1 MSQFSALACFL
12 SLNGQILMF
21 FQSQNLT
28 KLSSRVA
35 LATSAISVI
44 ATLVI
49 VMHPD
54 SFAVVLAK
62 SASIGNIILLVALV
76 QLTLGVVGELRYRSR
91 ACTDYHPSLGRGV
104 ASAVIAFICL
114 ALDYVLLSSLYSAA
128 FGTTLKPV
136 GSAEL
141 FHIFALIGFIDAL
154 FTLLLGALHA
164 IAAILALRE
173 EAAEFNE

>member
-1 MSQFSALACFL
+1 
-12 SLNGQILMF
+12 MF

-35 LATSAISVI
+35 LATAAISVI
-44 ATLVI
+44 ATFVI

-54 SFAVVLAK
+54 SFAVVSAK
-62 SASIGNIILLVALV
+62 PASIGNIVLLVALV
-76 QLTLGVVGELRYRSR
+76 QLALGIVGELRYRSR
-91 ACTDYHPSLGRGV
+91 ARKDYHPSLGRGV
-104 ASAVIAFICL
+104 ASAVTAFVCL
-114 ALDYVLLSSLYSAA
+114 ALDYVLVGSFYSAA

-141 FHIFALIGFIDAL
+141 FHIFALIGFFDAL

-164 IAAILALRE
+164 FAAILALRE
-173 EAAEFNE
+173 EAAVFDD